1 MKSKRVRHGQVA
13 LAVCGA
19 LLSAGTIAAAAGPRP
34 LSVADS
40 ARLSALTLP
49 EPISTEGNLP
59 KVLHPSL
66 AGLTGRHEVLI
77 RLGGQSVAGSDESR
91 SREDVAAEQAAAV
104 DRILA
109 VAPSA
114 DVRASLQ
121 LALNAVVMSVD
132 AADLPAIAR
141 DTAITRI
148 VGVSNYSQDLS
159 ETVPYI
165 GADTAHALGARGQA
179 FAESQ
184 LAQLDAA
191 WTRLEALLP

>member
-34 LSVADS
+34 LSVADT

-91 SREDVAAEQAAAV
+91 SREAVVAEQAAAV

-121 LALNAVVMSVD
+121 LALNAVVMRMMVPIRVSLSQPVAGGD
-132 AADLPAIAR
+132 ECEHQDEADHSDYIHC
-141 DTAITRI
+141 DQH
-148 VGVSNYSQDLS
+148 VSSS
-159 ETVPYI
+159 
-165 GADTAHALGARGQA
+165 
-179 FAESQ
+179 FAE
-184 LAQLDAA
+184 A
-191 WTRLEALLP
+191 RFG